1 MPPTS
6 SYPRRFGGYV
16 LLEPLGSGGMSEVDL
31 ARRSVDDAGYVRFL
45 VIKRIRG
52 RLTGDAGFVRMFQ
65 DEARINAE
73 LQHENIA
80 QVYDFGRVDDEWYL
94 AMEYVP
100 GMDLRRLLRLSL
112 RQGSTLPQRVTLRI
126 LADVLQALDYAHR
139 RVDTYGRPMNI
150 VHRDVN
156 PRNVMVSFR
165 GEVKLIDFGVA
176 KADTRAEHT
185 QGQTIKGKFAYMAP
199 EQIES
204 ATPADGRADLF
215 AVGLLLQEMLEG
227 AHPFTGLSGVQIV
240 HRVLA
245 GDIKP
250 LEPPGEHPQPELLK
264 AVWRKALAHEREHR
278 YATARAFREAIVAAA
293 EPLGG
298 LATRAELADHLRS
311 LDPSAADTV
320 SQRLTAYRTQQAP
333 AVPPPL
339 PQPSQAPAPPP
350 APVAEASDSR
360 SLSAVSVAPEEPAPS
375 PRWPLLLAV
384 GAGGAGGALAL
395 SLLLAV
401 VVVAWPDRKP
411 TVLPAPAPVDTPA
424 SVDPI
429 DRPDAPIDR
438 PDDPGPTAEPPQGAE
453 PQPSEADSP
462 ETQPSGARSS
472 GSPTA
477 KAPAP
482 SGSKA
487 TPRTPSTKRSA
498 PASGDTPP
506 PTAPPAEPPPAA
518 EPPPTAEAPP
528 AAEATPAPPAAT
540 ETGFLF
546 ATSHPTNGYEVLV
559 DGKVVGR
566 TPLRNHALPV
576 GSHRVE
582 IRDPSSG
589 RSSTHTAVITKG
601 RPKMIHGVL
610 Q

>member
-16 LLEPLGSGGMSEVDL
+16 LLEPIGSGGMSEVDL

-112 RQGSTLPQRVTLRI
+112 RQGSTLPQRITLRI
-126 LADVLQALDYAHR
+126 LADVLQALDYAHM

-278 YATARAFREAIVAAA
+278 FATAQAFREAVVAVA
-293 EPLGG
+293 EPIGG
-298 LATRAELADHLRS
+298 LASRAELAEHLRS

-320 SQRLTAYRTQQAP
+320 SQRLTAFRTQQAP
-333 AVPPPL
+333 ALPPPL
-339 PQPSQAPAPPP
+339 PPDVGAGASDSASMPAPAP
-350 APVAEASDSR
+350 EASS
-360 SLSAVSVAPEEPAPS
+360 SQSTPGPAVPPEEPPAA

-384 GAGGAGGALAL
+384 GAGGAAGALAL

-401 VVVAWPDRKP
+401 VVVAWPDRSP
-411 TVLPAPAPVDTPA
+411 TVLPAPDQAVDHSAPPA
-424 SVDPI
+424 PEPAPEPPAADPS
-429 DRPDAPIDR
+429 P
-438 PDDPGPTAEPPQGAE
+438 AEPPA
-453 PQPSEADSP
+453 
-462 ETQPSGARSS
+462 
-472 GSPTA
+472 
-477 KAPAP
+477 APAP
-482 SGSKA
+482 S
-487 TPRTPSTKRSA
+487 PSPDEA
-498 PASGDTPP
+498 PAPRRS
-506 PTAPPAEPPPAA
+506 PPAEPKARPPQAPTKRSTPSPPPPAPPSEPEPSPTAEA
-518 EPPPTAEAPP
+518 EPPPSEAPP
-528 AAEATPAPPAAT
+528 AAAPPPAAT

-546 ATSHPTNGYEVLV
+546 ATSHPTNGLEVLV
-559 DGKVVGR
+559 DGKVIGR

-589 RSSTHTAVITKG
+589 KSSIHTAVVKKG
-601 RPKMIHGVL
+601 RPTMIRGA
-610 Q
+610 QQ